1 MNLLSH
7 KCVSIRSAV
16 HEAAFYLPAR
26 VLNNCNPII
35 PCWIRCLERLT
46 GSVFKNVR
54 YVPDSTC
61 AVMREGQHGQR
72 VMDSV
77 GSATSYSCGG

>member
-1 MNLLSH
+1 MCEYSFSCSRGRILSTSARFEQLQSNYSLLDTM
-7 KCVSIRSAV
+7 
-16 HEAAFYLPAR
+16 R
-26 VLNNCNPII
+26 VKV
-35 PCWIRCLERLT
+35 T
-46 GSVFKNVR
+46 GNVFKNVR